1 MRKSFLFILM
11 AAGSA
16 VALASNPGND
26 NLLKVKADES
36 TVAWTGK
43 KVTGQ
48 HNGSIAIKEGTLN
61 IKDGL
66 LLGGSVTIDMT
77 SIAVLDQEGQG
88 KSKLEGHLKSDD
100 FFSVQTYPTASL
112 NITNAVAKGS
122 GQYNI
127 TADLTIK
134 GITHP
139 VNFDAVLKSESK
151 NMVASAVIIVDRSL
165 YNVRYGS
172 GKFFD
177 NLGDK
182 AIYDEFELNVKLV
195 AGSSNTFQK

>member
-1 MRKSFLFILM
+1 MTTSFLFILM
-11 AAGSA
+11 TAGSIA
-16 VALASNPGND
+16 AQALNSGNG
-26 NLLKVKADES
+26 NLLNVKADES
-36 TVAWTGK
+36 TIAWTGR

-48 HNGSIAIKEGTLN
+48 HNGSITIKEGTLN

-77 SIAVLDQEGQG
+77 SITVLDQEGSG
-88 KSKLEGHLKSDD
+88 KTKLEGHLKSDD
-100 FFSVQTYPTASL
+100 FFGVQTYPTATL
-112 NITNAVAKGS
+112 NITNAVSKGS

-139 VNFDAVLKSESK
+139 VNFVAVLKSESK
-151 NMVASAVIIVDRSL
+151 NMVATANIKVDRSL

-177 NLGDK
+177 DLGDK
-182 AIYDEFELNVKLV
+182 TIYDEFELDVKLV
-195 AGSSNTFQK
+195 AGSTLSK